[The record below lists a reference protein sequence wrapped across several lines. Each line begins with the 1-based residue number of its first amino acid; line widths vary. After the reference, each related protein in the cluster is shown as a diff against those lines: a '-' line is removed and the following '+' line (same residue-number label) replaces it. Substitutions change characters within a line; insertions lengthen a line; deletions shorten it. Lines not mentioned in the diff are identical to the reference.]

1 MNSVPLGFS
10 LGLVLS
16 GIFVSTIGWRSGFY
30 MGGALSAS
38 LFIIGIWTLPADH
51 HARSETSALKRL
63 ANEIDWI
70 GAALASAALAI
81 FSYVLAVLS
90 ADIGRARE
98 CSNIALLCLS
108 ASLVPAF
115 VFWMRHRERVQ
126 KPALIPNAIWKNA
139 AFTSICILVLLA
151 AAVMDGM
158 EFYSNLFFQ
167 EVQDTSAL
175 GASVRL
181 LPNLAM
187 GACLQLTT
195 GLIINKVPAPWA
207 VLVSSALC
215 AGAPLLMAVTNPHW
229 PYWYT
234 LFSAQL
240 LSPMSGDVLF
250 TVGLLVISDVF
261 PPRTQALAGAIF
273 NTVSQ
278 LGVSIGLT
286 VTSVISASVTKK
298 TQYAD
303 KGSPEALVPGYRA
316 SFWTMF
322 ACMVAAVIVGG
333 TGLRK
338 LGKVGMKRD

>member
-1 MNSVPLGFS
+1 MGFS
-10 LGLVLS
+10 LGLVL
-16 GIFVSTIGWRSGFY
+16 GGVFVSTIGWRSGFY
-30 MGGALSAS
+30 IGGALSAS
-38 LFIIGIWTLPADH
+38 LFIVGIWTLPADH
-51 HARSETSALKRL
+51 HVRSETPAPKRL
-63 ANEIDWI
+63 AKEIDWI
-70 GAALASAALAI
+70 GAALASTTLAV

-90 ADIGRARE
+90 VDISRAKDAT
-98 CSNIALLCLS
+98 NIALLCLS

-115 VFWMRHRERVQ
+115 IYWMRRREKAQ
-126 KPALIPNAIWKNA
+126 KPALIPNGIWKNS
-139 AFTSICILVLLA
+139 AFTSICIMVLLA

-167 EVQDTSAL
+167 EIQDTSAL
-175 GASVRL
+175 GASLRL
-181 LPNLAM
+181 LPNLVM

-195 GLIINKVPAPWA
+195 GLIINRVPATWA
-207 VLVSSALC
+207 VLVSTGLC

-250 TVGLLVISDVF
+250 TIGLLVISDVF

-286 VTSVISASVTKK
+286 VTSVISASVTKR

-303 KGSPEALVPGYRA
+303 KSSPEALVPGYRA

-322 ACMVAAVIVGG
+322 ACMLLAVAVGG
-333 TGLRK
+333 AGLQK